1 MVGWKSV
8 GETVQHPC
16 PFRSPNLST
25 QTEDWRS
32 SLCAKDTKHH
42 WRTQRPSQQS
52 HPGSWNPGSSLTHL
66 QSVKARPSSSRQA
79 TGKVF
84 SGDQSRAAGKPRS
97 YITGFAHGYVQLRG
111 FLSGSAGKNPP
122 TRLETQ
128 VWSLG
133 REDPLEEV
141 MATHSIVLLPGD
153 SHGQRSLGGYSPW
166 GRRESDTNEVTGG
179 HVSMASQIT
188 HREFHSQQAWLM
200 LSEFLIHS
208 LVPHY

>member
-16 PFRSPNLST
+16 PFRSPTLST

-42 WRTQRPSQQS
+42 WRKQRPSQQS

-66 QSVKARPSSSRQA
+66 QSVKARPCSSRQA

-97 YITGFAHGYVQLRG
+97 YNTGFAHGYVQLRG

-133 REDPLEEV
+133 WEDPLEEV
-141 MATHSIVLLPGD
+141 MATYSSTLAWRFPWTEEPGGLQ
-153 SHGQRSLGGYSPW
+153 SMGSQRV
-166 GRRESDTNEVTGG
+166 RHNEVTGG
-179 HVSMASQIT
+179 HVCMASQII
-188 HREFHSQQAWLM
+188 HREFHSQQVWLM
-200 LSEFLIHS
+200 LSELLIHS